1 MGKNELA
8 VGTSSGTLKLID
20 VQLEG
25 KRRTAIADF
34 VNGHK
39 QFNQIL
45 LV

>member
-1 MGKNELA
+1 MGKNELT

-39 QFNQIL
+39 QFNEIIL
-45 LV
+45 I